1 MFPRASMDRVA
12 SPNQWVHTVRVKPA
26 LLPRLRTILTRT
38 VVTTLAVFTFAASV
52 PTALR
57 AESATLTIDRV
68 TTLNFMRAATPY
80 TFEIVAAGF
89 TERFTL
95 FNPRELRFEAGKVR
109 LKVDCRGEPM
119 GVNAELEPTLIV
131 YFDHQKN
138 AFVAKVQSLP
148 VKMGALGTI
157 NLDQYL
163 QPFVLPVSFSQTLD
177 EGIPG
182 LTIEYLIR
190 DLLVLDEKIEA
201 KADLVF
207 HKQAPHPAA
216 SSGK

>member
-1 MFPRASMDRVA
+1 MNRATTSRA
-12 SPNQWVHTVRVKPA
+12 
-26 LLPRLRTILTRT
+26 RTFLIP
-38 VVTTLAVFTFAASV
+38 LAVFVCAALATTGV
-52 PTALR
+52 R
-57 AESATLTIDRV
+57 AESATLSIDRV
-68 TTLNFMRAATPY
+68 TTLNFMRAATPF
-80 TFEIVAAGF
+80 TFEIIAAGF

-95 FNPRELRFEAGKVR
+95 FNPRELRFEGGKVR

-119 GVNAELEPTLIV
+119 SVNAELEPTLVV

-148 VKMGALGTI
+148 VRMGALGTI
-157 NLDQYL
+157 NLDQYI

-177 EGIPG
+177 QGIPG
-182 LTIEYLIR
+182 LTIDYLIR
-190 DLLVLDEKIEA
+190 DLRVLDEKIEA

-207 HKQAPHPAA
+207 RKQPPRPAA

>member
-1 MFPRASMDRVA
+1 V
-12 SPNQWVHTVRVKPA
+12 NTA
-26 LLPRLRTILTRT
+26 LLARARTI
-38 VVTTLAVFTFAASV
+38 VITLAVFACGAAIPSN
-52 PTALR
+52 LR
-57 AESATLTIDRV
+57 AESATLSIDRV
-68 TTLNFMRAATPY
+68 TALNFMRAATPY

-95 FNPRELRFEAGKVR
+95 FNPRELRFEAGKVK

-119 GVNAELEPTLIV
+119 SVNAELEPTLIV
-131 YFDHQKN
+131 YFDRTKN

-182 LTIEYLIR
+182 LTIDYLIR
-190 DLLVLDEKIEA
+190 DLRVLDEKIEA

-207 HKQAPHPAA
+207 RKQPPHPAA

>member
-1 MFPRASMDRVA
+1 VA
-12 SPNQWVHTVRVKPA
+12 SLPAPVHTVRVKRA
-26 LLPRLRTILTRT
+26 TTLLARSFLIS
-38 VVTTLAVFTFAASV
+38 LAVFACAAWATEDV
-52 PTALR
+52 Q
-57 AESATLTIDRV
+57 AESATLSIDRV
-68 TTLNFMRAATPY
+68 TTLNFMRAATPF

-119 GVNAELEPTLIV
+119 SVNAELEPTLVV
-131 YFDHQKN
+131 YFD
-138 AFVAKVQSLP
+138 
-148 VKMGALGTI
+148 
-157 NLDQYL
+157 QYI

-177 EGIPG
+177 QGIPG
-182 LTIEYLIR
+182 LTIDYLIR
-190 DLLVLDEKIEA
+190 DLRVLDEKIEA

-207 HKQAPHPAA
+207 RKQPPRPAA

>member
-1 MFPRASMDRVA
+1 VA
-12 SPNQWVHTVRVKPA
+12 SLPAPVHTVRVKRPTTSRARAFLIPLAGFVCAA
-26 LLPRLRTILTRT
+26 L
-38 VVTTLAVFTFAASV
+38 A
-52 PTALR
+52 TAEVR
-57 AESATLTIDRV
+57 AESATLSIDRV
-68 TTLNFMRAATPY
+68 TTLNFMRAATPF
-80 TFEIVAAGF
+80 TFEIIAAGF

-95 FNPRELRFEAGKVR
+95 FNPRELRFEGGKVR

-119 GVNAELEPTLIV
+119 SVNAELEPTLVV

-148 VKMGALGTI
+148 VRMGALGTI
-157 NLDQYL
+157 NLDQYI

-177 EGIPG
+177 QGIPG
-182 LTIEYLIR
+182 LTIDYLIR
-190 DLLVLDEKIEA
+190 DLRVLDEKIEA

-207 HKQAPHPAA
+207 RKQPPRPAA